1 MGARRLDVHSHAR
14 RPLALT
20 AFSLRILPTT
30 TGHSMAYDIQA
41 RPQFY
46 ARVAGALYLAV
57 IVLGGLAEGYV
68 ANALVVPGDAQA
80 TLHAIV
86 QHAQLWTLGLA
97 ANLVVP
103 LIAVVQLWIEY
114 MLLRPAGRGLALLFV
129 LLNTASLAV
138 EAVSKLFQLM
148 VLPLASGSTSAADP
162 AHGFSLAAL
171 ALLGHEIGFNIA
183 LLFFG
188 AACLVSG
195 TLIWRSRY
203 LPRFVGGLMVLAG
216 LSYLVAS
223 FAELLAPAFAKLI
236 NPGIL
241 LPVLV
246 GETTFCLWL
255 LIRGVDRRQWDAR
268 AALM

>member
-1 MGARRLDVHSHAR
+1 M
-14 RPLALT
+14 
-20 AFSLRILPTT
+20 
-30 TGHSMAYDIQA
+30 
-41 RPQFY
+41 
-46 ARVAGALYLAV
+46 
-57 IVLGGLAEGYV
+57 
-68 ANALVVPGDAQA
+68 
-80 TLHAIV
+80 
-86 QHAQLWTLGLA
+86 
-97 ANLVVP
+97 
-103 LIAVVQLWIEY
+103 
-114 MLLRPAGRGLALLFV
+114 LFV

>member
-1 MGARRLDVHSHAR
+1 
-14 RPLALT
+14 
-20 AFSLRILPTT
+20 
-30 TGHSMAYDIQA
+30 MAYDIQT

-46 ARVAGALYLAV
+46 ARLAGALYLAV

-68 ANALVVPGDAQA
+68 TNALVVPGDDPA

-86 QHAQLWTLGLA
+86 QHAQLWKLGLA

-114 MLLRPAGRGLALLFV
+114 MLLRPAGKGLALLFV
-129 LLNTASLAV
+129 LLNMASLAV
-138 EAVSKLFQLM
+138 EAVSKLFQLL
-148 VLPLASGSTSAADP
+148 VLPLASAGASVADP
-162 AHGFSLAAL
+162 QQAAPLASL
-171 ALLGHEIGFNIA
+171 ALLGHEVGFNIA
-183 LLFFG
+183 LIFFG

-203 LPRFVGGLMVLAG
+203 LPRFVGALMVLAG
-216 LSYLVAS
+216 LSYLLAS
-223 FAELLAPAFAKLI
+223 FAALLAPALARLLS
-236 NPGIL
+236 PGIL

-255 LIRGVDRRQWDAR
+255 LIRGVDRRQWEAR
-268 AALM
+268 AAAP

>member
-1 MGARRLDVHSHAR
+1 
-14 RPLALT
+14 
-20 AFSLRILPTT
+20 
-30 TGHSMAYDIQA
+30 MAYDIQA

-68 ANALVVPGDAQA
+68 ANSLIVPGDARA
-80 TLHAIV
+80 TIHAIV

-103 LIAVVQLWIEY
+103 LLAVVQLWIEY

-129 LLNTASLAV
+129 LLNLASLSV

-148 VLPLASGSTSAADP
+148 VLPLASGGSSAADP
-162 AHGFSLAAL
+162 GQALSLVAL
-171 ALLGHEIGFNIA
+171 ALLGHDLGFNIA

-203 LPRFVGGLMVLAG
+203 FPRFVGGLMLLAG
-216 LSYLVAS
+216 ISYLVAS
-223 FAELLAPAFAKLI
+223 LAELLAPAFARLI
-236 NPGIL
+236 NPGVL

-268 AALM
+268 AAAM

>member
-1 MGARRLDVHSHAR
+1 MV
-14 RPLALT
+14 
-20 AFSLRILPTT
+20 
-30 TGHSMAYDIQA
+30 YDIQA

-46 ARVAGALYLAV
+46 ARLAGALYLAV

-68 ANALVVPGDAQA
+68 TNALVVPGDDLA
-80 TLHAIV
+80 TIHAIV
-86 QHAQLWTLGLA
+86 QHAQLWKLGLA

-114 MLLRPAGRGLALLFV
+114 MLLRPAGKGLALLFV
-129 LLNTASLAV
+129 LLNMASLAV
-138 EAVSKLFQLM
+138 EAVSKLFQLL
-148 VLPLASGSTSAADP
+148 VLPLASADALAADP
-162 AHGFSLAAL
+162 HQAVALASL
-171 ALLGHEIGFNIA
+171 ALLGHEVGFNIA
-183 LLFFG
+183 LIFFG

-203 LPRFVGGLMVLAG
+203 LPRFVGALMVLAG

-223 FAELLAPAFAKLI
+223 FAALLAPAVARLLG
-236 NPGIL
+236 PGIL

-255 LIRGVDRRQWDAR
+255 LIRGVNLRQWEAR
-268 AALM
+268 AAVP

>member
-1 MGARRLDVHSHAR
+1 
-14 RPLALT
+14 
-20 AFSLRILPTT
+20 
-30 TGHSMAYDIQA
+30 MAYDIQA

-46 ARVAGALYLAV
+46 ARLAGALYLAV

-68 ANALVVPGDAQA
+68 ANALIVPGDTHA
-80 TLHAIV
+80 TIHAIV

-97 ANLVVP
+97 ANLLVP
-103 LIAVVQLWIEY
+103 LIALVQLWIEY
-114 MLLRPAGRGLALLFV
+114 MLLRPAGKGLALLFV
-129 LLNTASLAV
+129 LLNLASLAV
-138 EAVSKLFQLM
+138 EAVSKVFQLM
-148 VLPLASGSTSAADP
+148 VLPLASGGVSAAE
-162 AHGFSLAAL
+162 AKHASSLAAL
-171 ALLGHEIGFNIA
+171 ALLGHDIGFNIA

-203 LPRFVGGLMVLAG
+203 LPRFVGGLMLLAA

-223 FAELLAPAFAKLI
+223 FSALLAPAFAKLI

-255 LIRGVDRRQWDAR
+255 LIRAVDRQQWDVR
-268 AALM
+268 AAAM

>member
-1 MGARRLDVHSHAR
+1 
-14 RPLALT
+14 
-20 AFSLRILPTT
+20 
-30 TGHSMAYDIQA
+30 MAYDIQA